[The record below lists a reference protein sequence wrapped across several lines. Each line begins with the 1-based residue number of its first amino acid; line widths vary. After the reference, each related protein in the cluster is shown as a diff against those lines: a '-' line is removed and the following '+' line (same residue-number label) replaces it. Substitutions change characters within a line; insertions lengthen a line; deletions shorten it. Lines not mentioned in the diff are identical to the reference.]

1 MADPVERKQAR
12 YAGNGTQER
21 GPVELHVLPC
31 LAVREQRAKIA
42 GVYCLLFFAVL
53 LSLHSPD
60 LADSFGPNTVLLAG
74 LNKGAASKGILPK
87 ASSIS
92 HRFILKGGLF

>member
-1 MADPVERKQAR
+1 MADPVERKQAW

-42 GVYCLLFFAVL
+42 GVYCLFFL
-53 LSLHSPD
+53 QCCSPFIHLILQTP
-60 LADSFGPNTVLLAG
+60 LALILLAG